1 MESWIRQ
8 TRVRFYGVG
17 DENKEESSNIR
28 DRSSQPQKI
37 QSFKGEKKKSQT
49 WLRRQFSRQSQ
60 DFDSS
65 NGIEYAAAVA
75 AAAYAINLLE
85 ELSIAEQRRKSE
97 GADTSLT
104 KIKSRTE
111 DTSTRVPEAGYS
123 GRISRQ
129 LSDELS
135 VTNLE
140 IPDKS
145 VPVSAAK
152 DEKIPEKAVRP
163 ALSIKKTASFA
174 DTTAGPEKAVRS
186 ALKKTASFDK
196 PLDTIA
202 IPETAVRPA
211 PSIKKTTSFADK
223 PLDSTAS
230 RKPESV
236 LPKIELPSAKPPA
249 FQPTDFKRQSST
261 IPGIEETEA
270 DAWENTE
277 MAKIEDRYDK
287 LSTTI
292 LDWESKK
299 KAKAKR
305 QRDKTESELERRR
318 SKVIKHYRSEMEN
331 IDKIAGGARAQA
343 EENRRNEEFKV
354 KEKANKIRST
364 GKFPP
369 TCLCF

>member
-17 DENKEESSNIR
+17 DENKEESNDNR
-28 DRSSQPQKI
+28 DRSLQPQKI

-49 WLRRQFSRQSQ
+49 WLRRQFSRQTSQ

-65 NGIEYAAAVA
+65 NGCEYAAAVA

-85 ELSIAEQRRKSE
+85 EFSIAEQKRKSE

-111 DTSTRVPEAGYS
+111 DTSTRVRETGYS
-123 GRISRQ
+123 GRISRR
-129 LSDELS
+129 LS
-135 VTNLE
+135 
-140 IPDKS
+140 DKS

-152 DEKIPEKAVRP
+152 DEKIPEKALRP

-174 DTTAGPEKAVRS
+174 DKPLDTTAIPEKAVH
-186 ALKKTASFDK
+186 
-196 PLDTIA
+196 
-202 IPETAVRPA
+202 PA
-211 PSIKKTTSFADK
+211 PSIKKTASFADK
-223 PLDSTAS
+223 PLDTTAS

-261 IPGIEETEA
+261 RPGIEETEA
-270 DAWENTE
+270 DAWENAE
-277 MAKIEDRYDK
+277 MAKIEERYDK

-305 QRDKTESELERRR
+305 QRDKTESQLERRR
-318 SKVIKHYRSEMEN
+318 AKAMKHYRSDMEN
-331 IDKIAGGARAQA
+331 IDKISGGARAQA

-364 GKFPP
+364 GKIPP

>member
-1 MESWIRQ
+1 MTVASCV
-8 TRVRFYGVG
+8 RVRFYGIG

-28 DRSSQPQKI
+28 DRSLQPQKI

-49 WLRRQFSRQSQ
+49 WLRRQFSRQTSQ

-85 ELSIAEQRRKSE
+85 ELSIAEQKRKGE

-123 GRISRQ
+123 GRISRR
-129 LSDELS
+129 LS
-135 VTNLE
+135 
-140 IPDKS
+140 DKS

-152 DEKIPEKAVRP
+152 DEKIPEKALRP

-174 DTTAGPEKAVRS
+174 D
-186 ALKKTASFDK
+186 K
-196 PLDTIA
+196 PLDTTV
-202 IPETAVRPA
+202 IPEKAVRPA
-211 PSIKKTTSFADK
+211 PSIKKTASFADK
-223 PLDSTAS
+223 PLDTTAS
-230 RKPESV
+230 RKPESS

-249 FQPTDFKRQSST
+249 FQPTDLKRQSST
-261 IPGIEETEA
+261 RPGIEETEA
-270 DAWENTE
+270 DAWENAE
-277 MAKIEDRYDK
+277 MAKIEERYEK
-287 LSTTI
+287 LSATI
-292 LDWESKK
+292 LNWESKK

-305 QRDKTESELERRR
+305 QRDKTESQLERRR
-318 SKVIKHYRSEMEN
+318 AKTVKHYRSEMEN

-343 EENRRNEEFKV
+343 EENRRNEEFKA

-364 GKFPP
+364 GKIPP